1 MFTGNYESAIQFP
14 EHQTHEN
21 IENHKLH
28 LMDLLNQ
35 VESELDILFNH
46 DEFTI
51 YETEITEHI
60 KTCEDIINHLN
71 SL

>member
-1 MFTGNYESAIQFP
+1 
-14 EHQTHEN
+14 
-21 IENHKLH
+21 
-28 LMDLLNQ
+28 MDLLNQ